1 MKTLWAPWRMTYI
14 REQTKNGCLFCQI
27 SVEKRDEEN
36 LILYGGEY
44 TFVVMNRF
52 PYNNGHLMIV
62 PRRHCA
68 DVESLET
75 QEIEE
80 LFHLLKLSIRVLAT
94 SLAPDGYNVGINLGK
109 AAGAGMEHLHIHVVP
124 RWSGDSNFMPVLS
137 DTKVIPEFVETTC
150 RKLRLAFQEVLGR
163 TGGGRKT

>member
-1 MKTLWAPWRMTYI
+1 M
-14 REQTKNGCLFCQI
+14 
-27 SVEKRDEEN
+27 V
-36 LILYGGEY
+36 
-44 TFVVMNRF
+44 
-52 PYNNGHLMIV
+52 V

-94 SLAPDGYNVGINLGK
+94 SLAPDGYNIGINLGK
-109 AAGAGMEHLHIHVVP
+109 AAGAGMEHLHLHVVP

-137 DTKVIPEFVETTC
+137 DTKVIPEFVETTY

-163 TGGGRKT
+163 TEGGHKT